1 MPAIIPKIN
10 PPLRKQAGRLSFAKR
25 SKGSKRNGASFS
37 RRSRAPE
44 KKKADADSEL
54 ARPTAFVPRRTPSG
68 APYWK
73 GWRNWAAA
81 RQWRSP
87 EPSRAEDE
95 RDVLNEYDREYLSS
109 ATQAVRW
116 WNAAQWCR
124 NTVVREGLMKS
135 DSPYGIWEISEHS
148 YKWLTK
154 HSCNP

>member
-1 MPAIIPKIN
+1 MSAVDKNEVDEAFEILLEGIEAVANALNEKGA
-10 PPLRKQAGRLSFAKR
+10 QAFR
-25 SKGSKRNGASFS
+25 
-37 RRSRAPE
+37 
-44 KKKADADSEL
+44 
-54 ARPTAFVPRRTPSG
+54 

-87 EPSRAEDE
+87 EPSRAEAE

-124 NTVVREGLMKS
+124 NPVVREGLMKS